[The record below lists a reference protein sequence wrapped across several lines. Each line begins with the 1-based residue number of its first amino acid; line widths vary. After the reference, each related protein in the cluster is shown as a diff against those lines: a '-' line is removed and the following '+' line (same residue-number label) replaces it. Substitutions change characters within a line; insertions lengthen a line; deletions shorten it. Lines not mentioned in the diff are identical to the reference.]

1 MFKKGVSLLL
11 IFILSISTF
20 SIVTHAASSSE
31 YVNQSFYG
39 YKEPSFNSA
48 KTNGGSEYGAQN
60 VGVMEKRDNGWWKIE
75 TWEGPV
81 WINLNGEERVMGD
94 FYAYDEPSFSSK
106 VANAGAKY
114 GRQTFRIV
122 DGTTDGWLKFKTW
135 EGDKWMNPTAEQI
148 TVNKTIYAYNEPS
161 FNAQKANYE
170 APFNPQNWGVVEKKE
185 NGWMKV
191 STYEGYKWINP
202 DGEERFI
209 NKSFYAY
216 NEASFNAAKA
226 NAGALYRPQNFR
238 VVDGTPN
245 GWLKVKT
252 WEGEKWLNLDG
263 EERFINKSFYAYNEA
278 SFNAGKA
285 NAGALYNPQNFRV
298 VDGTPNGW
306 LKVKTWE
313 GEKWLNLDGEE
324 RFIEKAFYAYN
335 EPSFSSGKAN
345 AGALYSPQNFRVVD
359 GTTSGWLKIKTWE
372 GDKWMNLN
380 QTDSGSSGV
389 IDLALKQ
396 LGKPYVE
403 AGTGP
408 NGFDCSGFIYYVFK
422 NNGYNIVRTSV
433 AGYWGMV
440 TKISDPQPGDLV
452 FLQNTYKAGPSHL
465 GIYLGNG
472 EYIHA
477 ADETTG
483 VIKSK
488 INSSYTQKHF
498 LGYARFSK

>member
-1 MFKKGVSLLL
+1 MFKKSIGILLF
-11 IFILSISTF
+11 FILSISTF
-20 SIVTHAASSSE
+20 SMVTHAANSSE

-60 VGVMEKRDNGWWKIE
+60 VGVVEKRDNGWWKIE

-161 FNAQKANYE
+161 FNAKKANYE

-209 NKSFYAY
+209 NKA
-216 NEASFNAAKA
+216 
-226 NAGALYRPQNFR
+226 
-238 VVDGTPN
+238 
-245 GWLKVKT
+245 
-252 WEGEKWLNLDG
+252 
-263 EERFINKSFYAYNEA
+263 FYAYNEA

-324 RFIEKAFYAYN
+324 RFIEKSFYAYN

-345 AGALYSPQNFRVVD
+345 AGALYSPQNFRVID

>member
-1 MFKKGVSLLL
+1 MFKKSIGILLF
-11 IFILSISTF
+11 FILSISTF
-20 SIVTHAASSSE
+20 SMVTHAANSSE

-106 VANAGAKY
+106 GANAGAKY

-226 NAGALYRPQNFR
+226 NAGALYNPQNFR

-263 EERFINKSFYAYNEA
+263 EERFINKS
-278 SFNAGKA
+278 
-285 NAGALYNPQNFRV
+285 
-298 VDGTPNGW
+298 
-306 LKVKTWE
+306 
-313 GEKWLNLDGEE
+313 
-324 RFIEKAFYAYN
+324 FYAYN

>member
-60 VGVMEKRDNGWWKIE
+60 VGVVEKRDNGWWKIE

-161 FNAQKANYE
+161 FNAKKANYE

-226 NAGALYRPQNFR
+226 NAGALYSPQNFR
-238 VVDGTPN
+238 VVDGTPS

-263 EERFINKSFYAYNEA
+263 EERFIN
-278 SFNAGKA
+278 
-285 NAGALYNPQNFRV
+285 
-298 VDGTPNGW
+298 
-306 LKVKTWE
+306 
-313 GEKWLNLDGEE
+313 
-324 RFIEKAFYAYN
+324 KAFYAYN

-380 QTDSGSSGV
+380 AEDTGV
-389 IDLALKQ
+389 EF
-396 LGKPYVE
+396 YVE
-403 AGTGP
+403 ATAYSVEGSPP
-408 NGFDCSGFIYYVFK
+408 NERITASGIDIGK
-422 NNGYNIVRTSV
+422 NPNIKLIAV
-433 AGYWGMV
+433 
-440 TKISDPQPGDLV
+440 DP
-452 FLQNTYKAGPSHL
+452 K
-465 GIYLGNG
+465 
-472 EYIHA
+472 
-477 ADETTG
+477 
-483 VIKSK
+483 VIKLGTKVWVEGYGDAIAGDTGGAIKGNK
-488 INSSYTQKHF
+488 IDVLFPTEKQ
-498 LGYARFSK
+498 AREWGRKKVRIKIMK

>member
-1 MFKKGVSLLL
+1 MHSFLDIYEFCNTL
-11 IFILSISTF
+11 
-20 SIVTHAASSSE
+20 SSE

-94 FYAYDEPSFSSK
+94 FYAYDEPSLSSK

-209 NKSFYAY
+209 NKA
-216 NEASFNAAKA
+216 
-226 NAGALYRPQNFR
+226 
-238 VVDGTPN
+238 
-245 GWLKVKT
+245 
-252 WEGEKWLNLDG
+252 
-263 EERFINKSFYAYNEA
+263 FYAYNEA

-345 AGALYSPQNFRVVD
+345 AGALYSPQNFRVID

>member
-1 MFKKGVSLLL
+1 MFKKSIGILLFL
-11 IFILSISTF
+11 ILSISTF

-60 VGVMEKRDNGWWKIE
+60 VGVVEKRDNGWWKIE

-94 FYAYDEPSFSSK
+94 FYAYDEPSLSSK
-106 VANAGAKY
+106 IANAGAKY
-114 GRQTFRIV
+114 GRQTFRMV

-135 EGDKWMNPTAEQI
+135 EGEKWMNPAAEQI

-161 FNAQKANYE
+161 FNAKKANYG
-170 APFNPQNWGVVEKKE
+170 APFNPQNWGVVERKE

-202 DGEERFI
+202 DGEERFV

-226 NAGALYRPQNFR
+226 NAGALYNPQNFR
-238 VVDGTPN
+238 VVDGTTS

-252 WEGEKWLNLDG
+252 WEGEKWMNLDG
-263 EERFINKSFYAYNEA
+263 EERFINKSFYAYNE
-278 SFNAGKA
+278 
-285 NAGALYNPQNFRV
+285 
-298 VDGTPNGW
+298 
-306 LKVKTWE
+306 
-313 GEKWLNLDGEE
+313 
-324 RFIEKAFYAYN
+324 
-335 EPSFSSGKAN
+335 PSFSSAKAN
-345 AGALYSPQNFRVVD
+345 AGALYSPQNFRIID

-372 GDKWMNLN
+372 GDKWINLN
-380 QTDSGSSGV
+380 QTDSGNSGV
-389 IDLALKQ
+389 VDLALKQ
-396 LGKPYVE
+396 LGKPYVF
-403 AGTGP
+403 GNSGP
-408 NGFDCSGFIYYVFK
+408 NSFDCSGFIYYVFK
-422 NNGYNIVRTSV
+422 NNGYNIGRTSV

>member
-1 MFKKGVSLLL
+1 MLKRGVMLLF
-11 IFILSISTF
+11 FILSISTF
-20 SIVTHAASSSE
+20 SMVTHAANSSE

-60 VGVMEKRDNGWWKIE
+60 VGVVEKRDNGWWKIE

-135 EGDKWMNPTAEQI
+135 EGEKWMNPTSEQI

-161 FNAQKANYE
+161 FNAKKANYE

-226 NAGALYRPQNFR
+226 NAGAVYSPQNFR

-252 WEGEKWLNLDG
+252 WEGEKWMNLDG
-263 EERFINKSFYAYNEA
+263 EERFINKS
-278 SFNAGKA
+278 
-285 NAGALYNPQNFRV
+285 
-298 VDGTPNGW
+298 
-306 LKVKTWE
+306 
-313 GEKWLNLDGEE
+313 
-324 RFIEKAFYAYN
+324 FYAYN

-345 AGALYSPQNFRVVD
+345 AGALYSPQNFRIID
-359 GTTSGWLKIKTWE
+359 GTPSGWLKIKTWE
-372 GDKWMNLN
+372 GDKWINLN
-380 QTDSGSSGV
+380 VEDTG
-389 IDLALKQ
+389 IEL
-396 LGKPYVE
+396 YVE
-403 AGTGP
+403 ATAYSVEGSPPHERITAAGIDIGKNP
-408 NGFDCSGFIYYVFK
+408 NIKLIAV
-422 NNGYNIVRTSV
+422 
-433 AGYWGMV
+433 
-440 TKISDPQPGDLV
+440 DP
-452 FLQNTYKAGPSHL
+452 K
-465 GIYLGNG
+465 
-472 EYIHA
+472 
-477 ADETTG
+477 
-483 VIKSK
+483 VIKLGTKVWVEGYGDAIAGDTGGAIKGNK
-488 INSSYTQKHF
+488 IDVLFPTEKQ
-498 LGYARFSK
+498 AREWGRKKVRIKIMK

>member
-1 MFKKGVSLLL
+1 
-11 IFILSISTF
+11 TF
-20 SIVTHAASSSE
+20 SIVTHAANSSE
-31 YVNQSFYG
+31 SVNQSFYG

-60 VGVMEKRDNGWWKIE
+60 VGVVEKRDNGWWKIE

-94 FYAYDEPSFSSK
+94 FYGYDEPSLSSK

-114 GRQTFRIV
+114 GQQTFRIV

-135 EGDKWMNPTAEQI
+135 EGEKWMNPAAEQI

-161 FNAQKANYE
+161 FNAKKANYG
-170 APFNPQNWGVVEKKE
+170 APFNPQNWGVVERKE

-216 NEASFNAAKA
+216 NEATFNAAKA
-226 NAGALYRPQNFR
+226 NAGALYSPQNFR
-238 VVDGTPN
+238 VVDGTTS

-252 WEGEKWLNLDG
+252 WEGEKWMNLDG
-263 EERFINKSFYAYNEA
+263 EERFINKS
-278 SFNAGKA
+278 
-285 NAGALYNPQNFRV
+285 
-298 VDGTPNGW
+298 
-306 LKVKTWE
+306 
-313 GEKWLNLDGEE
+313 
-324 RFIEKAFYAYN
+324 FYAYN

-345 AGALYSPQNFRVVD
+345 AGALYSPQNFRIID

-372 GDKWMNLN
+372 GDKWINLN
-380 QTDSGSSGV
+380 QTDSGNSGV
-389 IDLALKQ
+389 VDLALKQ
-396 LGKPYVE
+396 LGKPYVF
-403 AGTGP
+403 GNSGP
-408 NGFDCSGFIYYVFK
+408 NSFDCSGFIYYVFK
-422 NNGYNIVRTSV
+422 NNGYNIGRTSV

>member
-1 MFKKGVSLLL
+1 MFKKSIGILLFL
-11 IFILSISTF
+11 ILSISTF
-20 SIVTHAASSSE
+20 SIVTHAASNSE
-31 YVNQSFYG
+31 SVNQSFYG

-60 VGVMEKRDNGWWKIE
+60 VGVVEKRDNGWWKIE

-94 FYAYDEPSFSSK
+94 FYGYDEPSLSSK

-135 EGDKWMNPTAEQI
+135 EGEKWMNPAAEQI

-161 FNAQKANYE
+161 FNAKKANYG
-170 APFNPQNWGVVEKKE
+170 ATFNPQNWGVVEKKE

-226 NAGALYRPQNFR
+226 NAGALYNPQNFR
-238 VVDGTPN
+238 VVDGTTS

-252 WEGEKWLNLDG
+252 WEGEKWMNLDG
-263 EERFINKSFYAYNEA
+263 EERFINKS
-278 SFNAGKA
+278 
-285 NAGALYNPQNFRV
+285 
-298 VDGTPNGW
+298 
-306 LKVKTWE
+306 
-313 GEKWLNLDGEE
+313 
-324 RFIEKAFYAYN
+324 FYAYN

-372 GDKWMNLN
+372 GDKWINLN
-380 QTDSGSSGV
+380 QTDSGNSGV
-389 IDLALKQ
+389 VDLALKQ
-396 LGKPYVE
+396 LGKPYVF
-403 AGTGP
+403 GNSGP
-408 NGFDCSGFIYYVFK
+408 NSFDCSGFIYYVFK
-422 NNGYNIVRTSV
+422 NNGYNIGRTSV

>member
-1 MFKKGVSLLL
+1 MLKRGVMLLF
-11 IFILSISTF
+11 FILSISTF
-20 SIVTHAASSSE
+20 SMVTQAANSSE

-39 YKEPSFNSA
+39 YKEPSFTSA

-60 VGVMEKRDNGWWKIE
+60 VGVVEKRDNGWWKIE

-135 EGDKWMNPTAEQI
+135 EGDKWMNPTSEQI

-161 FNAQKANYE
+161 FNATKANYG
-170 APFNPQNWGVVEKKE
+170 APYNPQNWGVVEKKE

-191 STYEGYKWINP
+191 GTYEGYKWINP

-226 NAGALYRPQNFR
+226 NAGALYNPQNFR
-238 VVDGTPN
+238 VVDGTPS

-263 EERFINKSFYAYNEA
+263 EERFINQS
-278 SFNAGKA
+278 
-285 NAGALYNPQNFRV
+285 
-298 VDGTPNGW
+298 
-306 LKVKTWE
+306 
-313 GEKWLNLDGEE
+313 
-324 RFIEKAFYAYN
+324 FYAYN

-345 AGALYSPQNFRVVD
+345 AGALYSPQNFRVID

-372 GDKWMNLN
+372 GDKWVNLSAED
-380 QTDSGSSGV
+380 TG
-389 IDLALKQ
+389 IEF
-396 LGKPYVE
+396 YVE
-403 AGTGP
+403 ATAYSVEGSPPHERITAFGIDIGKNP
-408 NGFDCSGFIYYVFK
+408 NIKLIAV
-422 NNGYNIVRTSV
+422 
-433 AGYWGMV
+433 
-440 TKISDPQPGDLV
+440 DP
-452 FLQNTYKAGPSHL
+452 K
-465 GIYLGNG
+465 
-472 EYIHA
+472 
-477 ADETTG
+477 
-483 VIKSK
+483 VIKLGTKVHVEGYGDAIAGDTGGAIKGNK
-488 INSSYTQKHF
+488 IDVLFPTEKQ
-498 LGYARFSK
+498 AREWGRKKVKIKIMK

>member
-11 IFILSISTF
+11 ILILSISTF

-31 YVNQSFYG
+31 SVNQSFYG

-60 VGVMEKRDNGWWKIE
+60 VGVVEKRDNGWWKIE

-94 FYAYDEPSFSSK
+94 FYGYDEPSLSSK

-135 EGDKWMNPTAEQI
+135 EGEKWMNPAAEQI

-161 FNAQKANYE
+161 FNAKKANYG

-226 NAGALYRPQNFR
+226 NAGALYSPQNFR
-238 VVDGTPN
+238 VVDGTTS

-252 WEGEKWLNLDG
+252 WEGEKWMNLDG
-263 EERFINKSFYAYNEA
+263 EERFINKS
-278 SFNAGKA
+278 
-285 NAGALYNPQNFRV
+285 
-298 VDGTPNGW
+298 
-306 LKVKTWE
+306 
-313 GEKWLNLDGEE
+313 
-324 RFIEKAFYAYN
+324 FYAYN

-345 AGALYSPQNFRVVD
+345 AGALYSPQNFRIID

-372 GDKWMNLN
+372 GDKWINLN
-380 QTDSGSSGV
+380 AEDIGV
-389 IDLALKQ
+389 EF
-396 LGKPYVE
+396 YVE
-403 AGTGP
+403 ATAYSVEGSPPHERITAAGIDIGKNP
-408 NGFDCSGFIYYVFK
+408 NIKLIAV
-422 NNGYNIVRTSV
+422 
-433 AGYWGMV
+433 
-440 TKISDPQPGDLV
+440 DP
-452 FLQNTYKAGPSHL
+452 K
-465 GIYLGNG
+465 
-472 EYIHA
+472 
-477 ADETTG
+477 
-483 VIKSK
+483 VIKLGTKVWVEGYGEAIAGDTGGAIKGNK
-488 INSSYTQKHF
+488 IDVLFPTEKQ
-498 LGYARFSK
+498 AREWGRKKVKIRIMK

>member
-1 MFKKGVSLLL
+1 MFKKSIGILLFL
-11 IFILSISTF
+11 ILSISTF
-20 SIVTHAASSSE
+20 SIVTHAANSSE
-31 YVNQSFYG
+31 SVNQSFYG

-60 VGVMEKRDNGWWKIE
+60 VGVVEKRDNGWWKIE

-94 FYAYDEPSFSSK
+94 FYGYDEPSLSSK

-114 GRQTFRIV
+114 GQQTFRIV

-135 EGDKWMNPTAEQI
+135 EGEKWMNPAAEQI

-161 FNAQKANYE
+161 FNAKKANYG
-170 APFNPQNWGVVEKKE
+170 ASFNPQNWGVVERKE

-216 NEASFNAAKA
+216 NEATFNAAKA
-226 NAGALYRPQNFR
+226 NAGALYSPQNFR
-238 VVDGTPN
+238 VVDGTTS

-252 WEGEKWLNLDG
+252 WEGEKWMNLDG
-263 EERFINKSFYAYNEA
+263 EERFINKS
-278 SFNAGKA
+278 
-285 NAGALYNPQNFRV
+285 
-298 VDGTPNGW
+298 
-306 LKVKTWE
+306 
-313 GEKWLNLDGEE
+313 
-324 RFIEKAFYAYN
+324 FYAYN

-345 AGALYSPQNFRVVD
+345 AGALYSPQNFRIID

-372 GDKWMNLN
+372 GDKWINLN
-380 QTDSGSSGV
+380 QTDSGNSGV
-389 IDLALKQ
+389 VDLALKQ
-396 LGKPYVE
+396 LGKPYVF
-403 AGTGP
+403 GNSGP
-408 NGFDCSGFIYYVFK
+408 NSFDCSGFIYYVFK
-422 NNGYNIVRTSV
+422 NNGYNIGRTSV

>member
-11 IFILSISTF
+11 ILILSISTF
-20 SIVTHAASSSE
+20 SMVTHAASSSE
-31 YVNQSFYG
+31 TVNQSFYG

-60 VGVMEKRDNGWWKIE
+60 VGVIEKRDNGWWKIE

-135 EGDKWMNPTAEQI
+135 EGEKWMNPTAEQI

-161 FNAQKANYE
+161 FNATKANYG
-170 APFNPQNWGVVEKKE
+170 ATFNPQNWGVVEKKE

-191 STYEGYKWINP
+191 GTYEGYKWINP

-226 NAGALYRPQNFR
+226 NAGAVYNPQNFR
-238 VVDGTPN
+238 VVDGTPS

-263 EERFINKSFYAYNEA
+263 EERFINKSFYAYNEP
-278 SFNAGKA
+278 SFSSGKA
-285 NAGALYNPQNFRV
+285 NAGALYNPQNFR
-298 VDGTPNGW
+298 
-306 LKVKTWE
+306 
-313 GEKWLNLDGEE
+313 
-324 RFIEKAFYAYN
+324 II
-335 EPSFSSGKAN
+335 
-345 AGALYSPQNFRVVD
+345 D

-372 GDKWMNLN
+372 GDKWINLN
-380 QTDSGSSGV
+380 EEDTGV
-389 IDLALKQ
+389 EF
-396 LGKPYVE
+396 YVE
-403 AGTGP
+403 ATAYSVEGSPPHERITAAGIDIGKNP
-408 NGFDCSGFIYYVFK
+408 NIKLIAV
-422 NNGYNIVRTSV
+422 
-433 AGYWGMV
+433 
-440 TKISDPQPGDLV
+440 DP
-452 FLQNTYKAGPSHL
+452 K
-465 GIYLGNG
+465 
-472 EYIHA
+472 
-477 ADETTG
+477 
-483 VIKSK
+483 VIKLGTKVHVEGYGDAIAGDTGGAIKGNK
-488 INSSYTQKHF
+488 IDVLFPTEKQ
-498 LGYARFSK
+498 AREWGRKKVKIKIMK

>member
-11 IFILSISTF
+11 ILILSISTF

-60 VGVMEKRDNGWWKIE
+60 VGVVEKRDNGWWKIE

-81 WINLNGEERVMGD
+81 WINLNGEVRVMGD
-94 FYAYDEPSFSSK
+94 FYAYDEPSLSSK
-106 VANAGAKY
+106 IANAGAKY

-135 EGDKWMNPTAEQI
+135 EGEKWMNPAAEQI

-161 FNAQKANYE
+161 FNAKKANYG

-202 DGEERFI
+202 DGEERFV

-226 NAGALYRPQNFR
+226 NAGALYNPQNFR
-238 VVDGTPN
+238 VVDGTTS

-252 WEGEKWLNLDG
+252 WEGEKWMNLDG
-263 EERFINKSFYAYNEA
+263 EERFINKSFYAYNE
-278 SFNAGKA
+278 
-285 NAGALYNPQNFRV
+285 
-298 VDGTPNGW
+298 
-306 LKVKTWE
+306 
-313 GEKWLNLDGEE
+313 
-324 RFIEKAFYAYN
+324 
-335 EPSFSSGKAN
+335 PSFSSAKAN
-345 AGALYSPQNFRVVD
+345 AGALYSPQNFRIID

-372 GDKWMNLN
+372 GDKWINLN
-380 QTDSGSSGV
+380 QTDSGNSGV
-389 IDLALKQ
+389 VDLALKQ
-396 LGKPYVE
+396 LGKPYVF
-403 AGTGP
+403 GNSGP
-408 NGFDCSGFIYYVFK
+408 NSFDCSGFIYYVFK
-422 NNGYNIVRTSV
+422 NNGYNIGRTSV

>member
-1 MFKKGVSLLL
+1 MFKKSIGILLFL
-11 IFILSISTF
+11 ILSISTF

-60 VGVMEKRDNGWWKIE
+60 VGVVEKRDNGWWKIE

-81 WINLNGEERVMGD
+81 WINLNGEVRVMGD
-94 FYAYDEPSFSSK
+94 FYAYDEPSLSSK
-106 VANAGAKY
+106 IANAGAKY

-135 EGDKWMNPTAEQI
+135 EGEKWMNPAAEQI

-161 FNAQKANYE
+161 FNAKKANYG

-202 DGEERFI
+202 DGEERFV

-226 NAGALYRPQNFR
+226 NAGALYNPQNFR
-238 VVDGTPN
+238 VVDGTTS

-252 WEGEKWLNLDG
+252 WEGEKWMNLDG
-263 EERFINKSFYAYNEA
+263 EERFINKSFYAYNE
-278 SFNAGKA
+278 
-285 NAGALYNPQNFRV
+285 
-298 VDGTPNGW
+298 
-306 LKVKTWE
+306 
-313 GEKWLNLDGEE
+313 
-324 RFIEKAFYAYN
+324 
-335 EPSFSSGKAN
+335 PSFSSAKAN
-345 AGALYSPQNFRVVD
+345 AGALYSPQNFRIID

-372 GDKWMNLN
+372 GDKWINLN
-380 QTDSGSSGV
+380 QTDSGNSGV
-389 IDLALKQ
+389 VDLALKQ
-396 LGKPYVE
+396 LGKPYVF
-403 AGTGP
+403 GNSGP
-408 NGFDCSGFIYYVFK
+408 NSFDCSGFIYYVFK
-422 NNGYNIVRTSV
+422 NNGYNIGRTSV

>member
-11 IFILSISTF
+11 ILILSISTF

-31 YVNQSFYG
+31 SVNQSFYG

-60 VGVMEKRDNGWWKIE
+60 VGVVEKRDNGWWKIE

-94 FYAYDEPSFSSK
+94 FYGYDEPSLSSK

-135 EGDKWMNPTAEQI
+135 EGEKWMNPAAEQI

-161 FNAQKANYE
+161 FNAKKANYG

-216 NEASFNAAKA
+216 NEALFNAAKA
-226 NAGALYRPQNFR
+226 NAGALYSPQNFR
-238 VVDGTPN
+238 VVDGTTS

-252 WEGEKWLNLDG
+252 WEGEKWMNLDG
-263 EERFINKSFYAYNEA
+263 EERFINKS
-278 SFNAGKA
+278 
-285 NAGALYNPQNFRV
+285 
-298 VDGTPNGW
+298 
-306 LKVKTWE
+306 
-313 GEKWLNLDGEE
+313 
-324 RFIEKAFYAYN
+324 FYAYN

-345 AGALYSPQNFRVVD
+345 AGALYSPQNFRIID

-372 GDKWMNLN
+372 GDKWINLN
-380 QTDSGSSGV
+380 AEDIGV
-389 IDLALKQ
+389 EF
-396 LGKPYVE
+396 YVE
-403 AGTGP
+403 ATAYSVEGSPPHERITAAGIDIGKNP
-408 NGFDCSGFIYYVFK
+408 NIKLIAV
-422 NNGYNIVRTSV
+422 
-433 AGYWGMV
+433 
-440 TKISDPQPGDLV
+440 DP
-452 FLQNTYKAGPSHL
+452 K
-465 GIYLGNG
+465 
-472 EYIHA
+472 
-477 ADETTG
+477 
-483 VIKSK
+483 VIKLGTKVWVEGYGEAIAGDTGGAIKGNK
-488 INSSYTQKHF
+488 IDVLFPTEKQ
-498 LGYARFSK
+498 AREWGRKKVKIRIMK

>member
-1 MFKKGVSLLL
+1 MFKKSIGILLFL
-11 IFILSISTF
+11 ILSISTF
-20 SIVTHAASSSE
+20 SIVTHAASNSE
-31 YVNQSFYG
+31 SVNQSFYG

-60 VGVMEKRDNGWWKIE
+60 VGVVEKRDNGWWKIE

-94 FYAYDEPSFSSK
+94 FYGYDEPSLSSK

-135 EGDKWMNPTAEQI
+135 EGEKWMNPAAEQI

-161 FNAQKANYE
+161 FNAKKANYG

-202 DGEERFI
+202 DGEEKFI

-226 NAGALYRPQNFR
+226 NAGALYSPQNFR
-238 VVDGTPN
+238 VVDGTTS

-252 WEGEKWLNLDG
+252 WEGEKWMNLDG
-263 EERFINKSFYAYNEA
+263 EERFINKS
-278 SFNAGKA
+278 
-285 NAGALYNPQNFRV
+285 
-298 VDGTPNGW
+298 
-306 LKVKTWE
+306 
-313 GEKWLNLDGEE
+313 
-324 RFIEKAFYAYN
+324 FYAYN

-372 GDKWMNLN
+372 GDKWINLN
-380 QTDSGSSGV
+380 QTDSGNSGV
-389 IDLALKQ
+389 VDLALKQ
-396 LGKPYVE
+396 LGKPYVF
-403 AGTGP
+403 GNSGP
-408 NGFDCSGFIYYVFK
+408 NSFDCSGFIYYVFK
-422 NNGYNIVRTSV
+422 NNGYNIGRTSV

>member
-1 MFKKGVSLLL
+1 MLKRGVMLLF
-11 IFILSISTF
+11 FILSISTF
-20 SIVTHAASSSE
+20 SMVTHAANSSE

-39 YKEPSFNSA
+39 YKEPSFTSA

-60 VGVMEKRDNGWWKIE
+60 VGVVEKRDNGWWKIE

-94 FYAYDEPSFSSK
+94 FYAYDEPSLSSK

-122 DGTTDGWLKFKTW
+122 DGTRDGWLKIKTW

-161 FNAQKANYE
+161 FNATKANYG

-202 DGEERFI
+202 NGEERFI

-226 NAGALYRPQNFR
+226 NAGALYNPQNFR
-238 VVDGTPN
+238 VVDGTPS

-263 EERFINKSFYAYNEA
+263 EERFINKSFYAYNE
-278 SFNAGKA
+278 
-285 NAGALYNPQNFRV
+285 
-298 VDGTPNGW
+298 
-306 LKVKTWE
+306 
-313 GEKWLNLDGEE
+313 
-324 RFIEKAFYAYN
+324 
-335 EPSFSSGKAN
+335 PSFSSGKAN
-345 AGALYSPQNFRVVD
+345 AGALYSPQNFRVID

-372 GDKWMNLN
+372 GDKWVNLSAED
-380 QTDSGSSGV
+380 TG
-389 IDLALKQ
+389 IEF
-396 LGKPYVE
+396 YVE
-403 AGTGP
+403 ATAYSVEGSPPHERITAAGIDIGKNP
-408 NGFDCSGFIYYVFK
+408 NIKLIAV
-422 NNGYNIVRTSV
+422 
-433 AGYWGMV
+433 
-440 TKISDPQPGDLV
+440 DP
-452 FLQNTYKAGPSHL
+452 K
-465 GIYLGNG
+465 
-472 EYIHA
+472 
-477 ADETTG
+477 
-483 VIKSK
+483 VIKLGTKVWVEGYGDAIAGDTGGAIKGNK
-488 INSSYTQKHF
+488 IDVLFPTEKQ
-498 LGYARFSK
+498 AREWGRKKVKIRIMK

>member
-1 MFKKGVSLLL
+1 MFKKSIGILLF
-11 IFILSISTF
+11 FILSISTF

-60 VGVMEKRDNGWWKIE
+60 VGVVEKRDNGWWKIE

-209 NKSFYAY
+209 NKA
-216 NEASFNAAKA
+216 
-226 NAGALYRPQNFR
+226 
-238 VVDGTPN
+238 
-245 GWLKVKT
+245 
-252 WEGEKWLNLDG
+252 
-263 EERFINKSFYAYNEA
+263 FYAYNEA

-345 AGALYSPQNFRVVD
+345 AGALYSPQNFRVID

>member
-39 YKEPSFNSA
+39 YKEPSFNSV

-60 VGVMEKRDNGWWKIE
+60 VGVVEKRDNGWWKIE

-81 WINLNGEERVMGD
+81 WINLNGEERVMED

-226 NAGALYRPQNFR
+226 NAGALYNPQNFR

-263 EERFINKSFYAYNEA
+263 EERFINKS
-278 SFNAGKA
+278 
-285 NAGALYNPQNFRV
+285 
-298 VDGTPNGW
+298 
-306 LKVKTWE
+306 
-313 GEKWLNLDGEE
+313 
-324 RFIEKAFYAYN
+324 FYAYN

-380 QTDSGSSGV
+380 AEDTGV
-389 IDLALKQ
+389 EF
-396 LGKPYVE
+396 YVE
-403 AGTGP
+403 ATAYSVEGSPP
-408 NGFDCSGFIYYVFK
+408 NERITASGIDIGK
-422 NNGYNIVRTSV
+422 NPNIKLIAV
-433 AGYWGMV
+433 
-440 TKISDPQPGDLV
+440 DP
-452 FLQNTYKAGPSHL
+452 K
-465 GIYLGNG
+465 
-472 EYIHA
+472 
-477 ADETTG
+477 
-483 VIKSK
+483 VIKLGTKVWVEGYGDAIAGDTGGAIKGNK
-488 INSSYTQKHF
+488 IDVLFPTEKQ
-498 LGYARFSK
+498 AREWGRKKVRIKIMK

>member
-1 MFKKGVSLLL
+1 MLL

-20 SIVTHAASSSE
+20 SIVTHVASSSE

-60 VGVMEKRDNGWWKIE
+60 VGVVEKRDNGWWKIE

-216 NEASFNAAKA
+216 NEASFNA
-226 NAGALYRPQNFR
+226 
-238 VVDGTPN
+238 T
-245 GWLKVKT
+245 
-252 WEGEKWLNLDG
+252 
-263 EERFINKSFYAYNEA
+263 
-278 SFNAGKA
+278 KA

-324 RFIEKAFYAYN
+324 RFINKSFYAYN

-380 QTDSGSSGV
+380 AEDTGV
-389 IDLALKQ
+389 EF
-396 LGKPYVE
+396 YVE
-403 AGTGP
+403 ATAYSVEGSPP
-408 NGFDCSGFIYYVFK
+408 NERITASGIDIGK
-422 NNGYNIVRTSV
+422 NPNIKLIAV
-433 AGYWGMV
+433 
-440 TKISDPQPGDLV
+440 DP
-452 FLQNTYKAGPSHL
+452 K
-465 GIYLGNG
+465 
-472 EYIHA
+472 
-477 ADETTG
+477 
-483 VIKSK
+483 VIKLGTKVWVEGYGDAIAGDTGGAIKGNK
-488 INSSYTQKHF
+488 IDVLFPTEKQ
-498 LGYARFSK
+498 AREWGRKKVRIKIMK

>member
-60 VGVMEKRDNGWWKIE
+60 VGVVEKRDNGWWKIE

-161 FNAQKANYE
+161 FNAKKANYE

-226 NAGALYRPQNFR
+226 NAGALYSPQNFR
-238 VVDGTPN
+238 VVDGTPS

-263 EERFINKSFYAYNEA
+263 EERFINKS
-278 SFNAGKA
+278 
-285 NAGALYNPQNFRV
+285 
-298 VDGTPNGW
+298 
-306 LKVKTWE
+306 
-313 GEKWLNLDGEE
+313 
-324 RFIEKAFYAYN
+324 FYAYN

-372 GDKWMNLN
+372 GDKWLNLN
-380 QTDSGSSGV
+380 AEDTGV
-389 IDLALKQ
+389 EF
-396 LGKPYVE
+396 YVE
-403 AGTGP
+403 ATAYSVEGSPP
-408 NGFDCSGFIYYVFK
+408 NERITASGIDIGK
-422 NNGYNIVRTSV
+422 NPNIKLIAV
-433 AGYWGMV
+433 
-440 TKISDPQPGDLV
+440 DP
-452 FLQNTYKAGPSHL
+452 K
-465 GIYLGNG
+465 
-472 EYIHA
+472 
-477 ADETTG
+477 
-483 VIKSK
+483 VIKLGTKVWVEGYGDAIAGDTGGAIKGNK
-488 INSSYTQKHF
+488 IDVLFPTEKQ
-498 LGYARFSK
+498 AREWGRKKVRIKIMK

>member
-1 MFKKGVSLLL
+1 
-11 IFILSISTF
+11 
-20 SIVTHAASSSE
+20 
-31 YVNQSFYG
+31 VNQSFYG

-60 VGVMEKRDNGWWKIE
+60 VGVVEKRDNGWWKIE

-94 FYAYDEPSFSSK
+94 FYGYDEPSLSSK

-135 EGDKWMNPTAEQI
+135 EGEKWMNPAAEQI

-161 FNAQKANYE
+161 FNAKKANYG

-202 DGEERFI
+202 DGEEKFI

-226 NAGALYRPQNFR
+226 NAGALYNPQNFR
-238 VVDGTPN
+238 VVDGTTS

-252 WEGEKWLNLDG
+252 WEGEKWMNLDG
-263 EERFINKSFYAYNEA
+263 EERFINKS
-278 SFNAGKA
+278 
-285 NAGALYNPQNFRV
+285 
-298 VDGTPNGW
+298 
-306 LKVKTWE
+306 
-313 GEKWLNLDGEE
+313 
-324 RFIEKAFYAYN
+324 FYAYN

-372 GDKWMNLN
+372 GDKWINLN
-380 QTDSGSSGV
+380 QTDSGNSGV
-389 IDLALKQ
+389 VDLALKQ
-396 LGKPYVE
+396 LGKPYVF
-403 AGTGP
+403 GNSGP
-408 NGFDCSGFIYYVFK
+408 NSFDCSGFIYYVFK
-422 NNGYNIVRTSV
+422 NNGYNIGRTSV

>member
-11 IFILSISTF
+11 ILILSISTF

-31 YVNQSFYG
+31 SVNQSFYG

-60 VGVMEKRDNGWWKIE
+60 VGVVEKRDNGWWKIE

-94 FYAYDEPSFSSK
+94 FYGYDEPSLSSK

-135 EGDKWMNPTAEQI
+135 EGEKWMNPAAEQI

-161 FNAQKANYE
+161 FNAKKANYG

-202 DGEERFI
+202 DGEEKFI

-226 NAGALYRPQNFR
+226 NAGALYNPQNFR
-238 VVDGTPN
+238 VVDGTTS

-252 WEGEKWLNLDG
+252 WEGEKWMNLDG
-263 EERFINKSFYAYNEA
+263 EERFINKS
-278 SFNAGKA
+278 
-285 NAGALYNPQNFRV
+285 
-298 VDGTPNGW
+298 
-306 LKVKTWE
+306 
-313 GEKWLNLDGEE
+313 
-324 RFIEKAFYAYN
+324 FYAYN

-345 AGALYSPQNFRVVD
+345 AGALYSPQNFRIID

-372 GDKWMNLN
+372 GDKWINLN
-380 QTDSGSSGV
+380 AEDIGV
-389 IDLALKQ
+389 EF
-396 LGKPYVE
+396 YVE
-403 AGTGP
+403 ATAYSVEGSPPHERITAAGIDIGKNP
-408 NGFDCSGFIYYVFK
+408 NIKLIAV
-422 NNGYNIVRTSV
+422 
-433 AGYWGMV
+433 
-440 TKISDPQPGDLV
+440 DP
-452 FLQNTYKAGPSHL
+452 K
-465 GIYLGNG
+465 
-472 EYIHA
+472 
-477 ADETTG
+477 
-483 VIKSK
+483 VIKLGTKVWVEGYGEAIAGDTGGAIKGNK
-488 INSSYTQKHF
+488 IDVLFPTEKQ
-498 LGYARFSK
+498 AREWGRKKVKIRIMK

>member
-11 IFILSISTF
+11 ILILSISTF
-20 SIVTHAASSSE
+20 SIVTHAANSSE
-31 YVNQSFYG
+31 SVNQSFYG

-60 VGVMEKRDNGWWKIE
+60 VGVVEKRDNGWWKIE

-94 FYAYDEPSFSSK
+94 FYGYDEPSLSSK

-135 EGDKWMNPTAEQI
+135 EGEKWMNPAAEQI

-161 FNAQKANYE
+161 FNAKKANYG
-170 APFNPQNWGVVEKKE
+170 ASFNPQNWGVVERKE

-216 NEASFNAAKA
+216 NEATFNAAKA
-226 NAGALYRPQNFR
+226 NAGALYSPQNFR
-238 VVDGTPN
+238 VVDGTTS

-252 WEGEKWLNLDG
+252 WEGEKWMNLDG
-263 EERFINKSFYAYNEA
+263 EERFINKS
-278 SFNAGKA
+278 
-285 NAGALYNPQNFRV
+285 
-298 VDGTPNGW
+298 
-306 LKVKTWE
+306 
-313 GEKWLNLDGEE
+313 
-324 RFIEKAFYAYN
+324 FYAYN

-345 AGALYSPQNFRVVD
+345 AGALYSPQNFRIID

-372 GDKWMNLN
+372 GDKWINLN
-380 QTDSGSSGV
+380 QTDSGNSGV
-389 IDLALKQ
+389 VDLALKQ
-396 LGKPYVE
+396 LGKPYVF
-403 AGTGP
+403 GNSGP
-408 NGFDCSGFIYYVFK
+408 NSFDCSGFIYYVFK
-422 NNGYNIVRTSV
+422 NNGYNIGRTSV

>member
-1 MFKKGVSLLL
+1 MFKKSIGILLFL
-11 IFILSISTF
+11 ILSISTF
-20 SIVTHAASSSE
+20 SIVTHAASNSE
-31 YVNQSFYG
+31 SVNQSFYG

-60 VGVMEKRDNGWWKIE
+60 VGVVEKRDNGWWKIE

-94 FYAYDEPSFSSK
+94 FYGYDEPSLSSK

-135 EGDKWMNPTAEQI
+135 EGEKWMNPAAEQI

-161 FNAQKANYE
+161 FNAKKANYG

-209 NKSFYAY
+209 NKA
-216 NEASFNAAKA
+216 
-226 NAGALYRPQNFR
+226 
-238 VVDGTPN
+238 
-245 GWLKVKT
+245 
-252 WEGEKWLNLDG
+252 
-263 EERFINKSFYAYNEA
+263 FYAYNEA

-345 AGALYSPQNFRVVD
+345 AGALYSPQNFRVID

>member
-60 VGVMEKRDNGWWKIE
+60 VGVVEKRDNGWWKIE

-161 FNAQKANYE
+161 FNAKKANYE

-226 NAGALYRPQNFR
+226 NAGALYSPQNFR
-238 VVDGTPN
+238 VVDGTPS

-263 EERFINKSFYAYNEA
+263 EERFINKS
-278 SFNAGKA
+278 
-285 NAGALYNPQNFRV
+285 
-298 VDGTPNGW
+298 
-306 LKVKTWE
+306 
-313 GEKWLNLDGEE
+313 
-324 RFIEKAFYAYN
+324 FYAYN

-380 QTDSGSSGV
+380 AEDTGV
-389 IDLALKQ
+389 EF
-396 LGKPYVE
+396 YVE
-403 AGTGP
+403 ATAYSVEGSPP
-408 NGFDCSGFIYYVFK
+408 NERITASGIDIGK
-422 NNGYNIVRTSV
+422 NPNIKLIAV
-433 AGYWGMV
+433 
-440 TKISDPQPGDLV
+440 DP
-452 FLQNTYKAGPSHL
+452 K
-465 GIYLGNG
+465 
-472 EYIHA
+472 
-477 ADETTG
+477 
-483 VIKSK
+483 VIKLGTKVWVEGYGDAIAGDTGGAIKGNK
-488 INSSYTQKHF
+488 IDVLFPTEKQ
-498 LGYARFSK
+498 AREWGRKKVRIKIMK

>member
-1 MFKKGVSLLL
+1 MLKRGVMLLF
-11 IFILSISTF
+11 FILSISTF
-20 SIVTHAASSSE
+20 SMVTHAANSSE

-39 YKEPSFNSA
+39 YKEPSFTSA

-60 VGVMEKRDNGWWKIE
+60 VGVVEKRDNGWWKIE

-135 EGDKWMNPTAEQI
+135 EGDKWMNPTSEQI

-161 FNAQKANYE
+161 FNATKANYG
-170 APFNPQNWGVVEKKE
+170 APYNPQNWGVVEKKE

-191 STYEGYKWINP
+191 GTYEGYKWINP

-226 NAGALYRPQNFR
+226 NAGALYNPQNFR
-238 VVDGTPN
+238 VVDGTPS

-263 EERFINKSFYAYNEA
+263 EERFINQS
-278 SFNAGKA
+278 
-285 NAGALYNPQNFRV
+285 
-298 VDGTPNGW
+298 
-306 LKVKTWE
+306 
-313 GEKWLNLDGEE
+313 
-324 RFIEKAFYAYN
+324 FYAYN

-345 AGALYSPQNFRVVD
+345 AGALYSPQNFRVID

-372 GDKWMNLN
+372 GDKWVNLSAED
-380 QTDSGSSGV
+380 TG
-389 IDLALKQ
+389 IEF
-396 LGKPYVE
+396 YVE
-403 AGTGP
+403 ATAYSVEGSPPHERITAFGIDIGKNP
-408 NGFDCSGFIYYVFK
+408 NIKLIAV
-422 NNGYNIVRTSV
+422 
-433 AGYWGMV
+433 
-440 TKISDPQPGDLV
+440 DP
-452 FLQNTYKAGPSHL
+452 K
-465 GIYLGNG
+465 
-472 EYIHA
+472 
-477 ADETTG
+477 
-483 VIKSK
+483 VIKLGTKVHVEGYGDAIAGDTGGAIKGNK
-488 INSSYTQKHF
+488 IDVLFPTEKQ
-498 LGYARFSK
+498 AREWGRKKVKIKIMK

>member
-1 MFKKGVSLLL
+1 MFKKSIGILLFL
-11 IFILSISTF
+11 ILSISTF

-60 VGVMEKRDNGWWKIE
+60 VGVVEKRDNGWWKIE

-94 FYAYDEPSFSSK
+94 FYAYDEPSLSSK

-135 EGDKWMNPTAEQI
+135 EGDKWMNPAAEQI

-161 FNAQKANYE
+161 FNAKKANYG

-226 NAGALYRPQNFR
+226 NAGALY
-238 VVDGTPN
+238 
-245 GWLKVKT
+245 
-252 WEGEKWLNLDG
+252 
-263 EERFINKSFYAYNEA
+263 
-278 SFNAGKA
+278 
-285 NAGALYNPQNFRV
+285 NPQNFRV

-313 GEKWLNLDGEE
+313 GEKWLNPDGEE
-324 RFIEKAFYAYN
+324 RFINKSFYAYN
-335 EPSFSSGKAN
+335 EPSFSSAKAN
-345 AGALYSPQNFRVVD
+345 AGALYSPQNFRIID

-372 GDKWMNLN
+372 GDKWINLN
-380 QTDSGSSGV
+380 QTDSGNSGV
-389 IDLALKQ
+389 VDLALKQ
-396 LGKPYVE
+396 LGKPYVF
-403 AGTGP
+403 GNSGP
-408 NGFDCSGFIYYVFK
+408 NSFDCSGFIYYVFK
-422 NNGYNIVRTSV
+422 NNGYNIGRTSV

>member
-1 MFKKGVSLLL
+1 MLKRGVMLLF
-11 IFILSISTF
+11 FILSISTF
-20 SIVTHAASSSE
+20 SMVTHAANSSE

-39 YKEPSFNSA
+39 YKEPSFTSA
-48 KTNGGSEYGAQN
+48 KTNGGSGYGAQN

-94 FYAYDEPSFSSK
+94 FYAYDEPSLSSK

-122 DGTTDGWLKFKTW
+122 DGTRDGWLKIKTW

-161 FNAQKANYE
+161 FNATKANYG
-170 APFNPQNWGVVEKKE
+170 APFNPQNWGVVKKKE

-191 STYEGYKWINP
+191 STYEGLKWINP
-202 DGEERFI
+202 NGEERFI

-226 NAGALYRPQNFR
+226 NAGALY
-238 VVDGTPN
+238 
-245 GWLKVKT
+245 
-252 WEGEKWLNLDG
+252 
-263 EERFINKSFYAYNEA
+263 S
-278 SFNAGKA
+278 
-285 NAGALYNPQNFRV
+285 PQNFRV

-324 RFIEKAFYAYN
+324 RFIEKPFYAYN

-345 AGALYSPQNFRVVD
+345 AGALYNPQNFRIID

-372 GDKWMNLN
+372 GDKWVNLSAEA
-380 QTDSGSSGV
+380 TG
-389 IDLALKQ
+389 IEF
-396 LGKPYVE
+396 YVE
-403 AGTGP
+403 ATAYSVEGSPPHERITAFGIDIGKNP
-408 NGFDCSGFIYYVFK
+408 NIKLIAV
-422 NNGYNIVRTSV
+422 
-433 AGYWGMV
+433 
-440 TKISDPQPGDLV
+440 DP
-452 FLQNTYKAGPSHL
+452 K
-465 GIYLGNG
+465 
-472 EYIHA
+472 
-477 ADETTG
+477 
-483 VIKSK
+483 VIKLGTKVRVEGYGEAIAGDTGGAIKGNK
-488 INSSYTQKHF
+488 IDVLFPTEKQ
-498 LGYARFSK
+498 AREWGRKKVKIEIIK

>member
-11 IFILSISTF
+11 ILILSISTF

-60 VGVMEKRDNGWWKIE
+60 VGVVEKRDNGWWKIE

-81 WINLNGEERVMGD
+81 WINLNGEVRVMGD
-94 FYAYDEPSFSSK
+94 FYAYDEPSLSSK

-122 DGTTDGWLKFKTW
+122 DGTTDGWLKLKTW
-135 EGDKWMNPTAEQI
+135 EGEKWMNPAAEQI

-161 FNAQKANYE
+161 FNAKKANYG
-170 APFNPQNWGVVEKKE
+170 APFNPQNWGVVERKE

-202 DGEERFI
+202 DGEERFV

-226 NAGALYRPQNFR
+226 NAGALYNPQNFR
-238 VVDGTPN
+238 VVDGTTS

-252 WEGEKWLNLDG
+252 WEGEKWMNLDG
-263 EERFINKSFYAYNEA
+263 EERFINKSFYAYNE
-278 SFNAGKA
+278 
-285 NAGALYNPQNFRV
+285 
-298 VDGTPNGW
+298 
-306 LKVKTWE
+306 
-313 GEKWLNLDGEE
+313 
-324 RFIEKAFYAYN
+324 
-335 EPSFSSGKAN
+335 PSFSSAKAN
-345 AGALYSPQNFRVVD
+345 AGALYSPQNFRIID

-372 GDKWMNLN
+372 GDKWINLN
-380 QTDSGSSGV
+380 QTDSGNSGV
-389 IDLALKQ
+389 VDLALKQ
-396 LGKPYVE
+396 LGKPYVF
-403 AGTGP
+403 GNSGP
-408 NGFDCSGFIYYVFK
+408 NSFDCSGFIYYVFK
-422 NNGYNIVRTSV
+422 NNGYNIGRTSV